1 MSEPK
6 LISPLLDNFIMGD
19 PVSEHNGVRC
29 CPAMQHDS
37 DKKYIVKII
46 SIPASRKNLDA
57 LLLTGAFSS
66 EAAAQEYF
74 QELADSI
81 VAEAEVLQK
90 LADLEGFISY
100 EGWQIEPMEDG
111 TGFDVYLVGAYRRTL
126 ERNFRRDPLT
136 HLGAVNLGL
145 DLCAALAVARRCGFL
160 CVDLKPTNVFVCEDK
175 EYRIG
180 DIGLVRMDSLQFAA
194 MPERYLSAYTPPEI
208 ADASCA
214 LNTTM
219 DTYAAGLILYQAYNN
234 GALPVM
240 SSDSA
245 DPIPAP
251 QYADYEMAEI
261 ILKACAVNPADR
273 WQDPIEMGKA
283 LVSYLQRNS
292 VNDTPI
298 VPQTKVEEVPKETVP
313 LTDTAAID
321 IALIQMLTGGADDE
335 EADVQDLDPGQPAED
350 ISEMLAQADELIAME
365 TPEPVVAPEAVE
377 INLPEPEA
385 EEGTAPVQ
393 TTEATINVSIPE
405 NMIAKED
412 VKVSPIS
419 LRTVAPA
426 VVEDIQE
433 EEEEEDDLPVAAP
446 ARKSKGSW
454 KGFVSAVL
462 VLLLLLCAAVGCYGF
477 YKYYY
482 IQPVNDL
489 TLNAN
494 DDHVTIIITSQIP
507 DNLLS
512 ISCSDNYGN
521 TLYASVEN
529 GKATFTNLNSAT
541 TYKFRLEIKGLRK
554 LIGETELIYT
564 TAERTV
570 ISDFRVIAGT
580 EDGAAQLSFN
590 VQGPDSSWQ
599 IVYTADGEEE
609 KTVSCMTH
617 SATITGLTVGKLY
630 TFRLLPASALYVV
643 GEDTATFT
651 ATNMVY
657 AEGLAITGFANG
669 VLTAAW
675 KVPADTKVASWKVR
689 CYNTA
694 GYDSTVNVMGNSVS
708 FEGLDPTKSYTVEV
722 TAEGMQR
729 GVNAYVTENVVTVQS
744 MNVTKLN
751 ANELKVTWQYSG
763 SAPAGG
769 WRILYKIDG
778 SPSPLVA
785 VSDSDYA
792 ILPLVPGS
800 HYEITI
806 AQATGNTVFNGTTTY
821 NTADAEPFSDYHYLD
836 NNVRSYK
843 LCLPTTVVV
852 AGKGFDTSQLTF
864 TTEFDP
870 GTKASIYMFVSYYYT
885 GNKVI
890 RNLFVIRDEDGAVV
904 SVYHTDRIWDDMLEG
919 GHGIMNLQAVP
930 SESGN
935 YTVDVFYDGG
945 SITTLSFSVR

>member
-19 PVSEHNGVRC
+19 PVSEHDGVRC

-57 LLLTGAFSS
+57 LLLAGAFSD
-66 EAAAQEYF
+66 EAAATEYF
-74 QELADSI
+74 RELADAV
-81 VAEAEVLQK
+81 VAEAEILQK
-90 LADLEGFISY
+90 LSKLEGFISF

-145 DLCAALAVARRCGFL
+145 DMCAALAVARRCGYL

-180 DIGLVRMDSLQFAA
+180 DIGFVPLDSLQFASLPA
-194 MPERYLSAYTPPEI
+194 RCLSSYTPPEV
-208 ADASCA
+208 ADASSA

-219 DTYAAGLILYQAYNN
+219 DTYAAGLILYQTYNN
-234 GALPVM
+234 GVLPVR
-240 SSDSA
+240 SSDPG
-245 DPIPAP
+245 DPLPAP
-251 QYADYEMAEI
+251 EYADYEMAEI
-261 ILKACAVNPADR
+261 ILKACAADPAQR
-273 WQDPIEMGKA
+273 WKDPIEMGKA

-298 VPQTKVEEVPKETVP
+298 IPPTQVEETPQETVP

-321 IALIQMLTGGADDE
+321 IALIQMLTGTSGEADS
-335 EADVQDLDPGQPAED
+335 DVQDLDPGQPAED

-377 INLPEPEA
+377 VHLPEPASDEN
-385 EEGTAPVQ
+385 TAPVQ
-393 TTEATINVSIPE
+393 ATDATINVSIPE
-405 NMIAKED
+405 NVMAEEEA
-412 VKVSPIS
+412 KVSPIS
-419 LRTVAPA
+419 LRTTAP
-426 VVEDIQE
+426 VVTEEVTEDA
-433 EEEEEDDLPVAAP
+433 EEEDEPVIPP
-446 ARKSKGSW
+446 ATKSKHSW
-454 KGFVSAVL
+454 KGFVAAVL
-462 VLLLLLCAAVGCYGF
+462 ILLLLLCAAIGGYGF

-482 IQPVNDL
+482 IQPINDL
-489 TLNAN
+489 ALDA
-494 DDHVTIIITSQIP
+494 DDQHVTITITSQI
-507 DNLLS
+507 DDSLLS
-512 ISCSDNYGN
+512 VVCTDNYGN

-529 GKATFTNLNSAT
+529 GQATFTNLNSAT
-541 TYKFRLEIKGLRK
+541 TYKFRVDIKGLRK
-554 LIGETELIYT
+554 LIGETEVTYT
-564 TAERTV
+564 TAEKTV
-570 ISDFRVIAGT
+570 LSDFIVIAGT

-599 IVYTADGEEE
+599 IVYSAEGEEE
-609 KTVSCMTH
+609 QTVSCVNH

-630 TFRLLPASALYVV
+630 TFRLVPATALYVV

-651 ATNMVY
+651 ATNMIY
-657 AEGLAITGFANG
+657 AEGLAITGFSNG

-675 KVPADTKVASWKVR
+675 KVPADTKVASWNVR

-694 GYDSTVNVMGNSVS
+694 GYDTTVNVVGNSVA
-708 FEGLDPTKSYTVEV
+708 FEGLDPSTAYTVEV

-778 SPSPLVA
+778 SKSPLVA
-785 VSDSDYA
+785 VSDGDSA

-800 HYEITI
+800 HYEITV

-821 NTADAEPFSDYHYLD
+821 DTADTEPFSAYHYLD

-864 TTEFDP
+864 TTEFEP

-885 GNKVI
+885 GNESI
-890 RNLFVIRDEDGAVV
+890 RNLFVMRDEEGAVV

-935 YTVDVFYDGG
+935 YTVDVFYNGG
-945 SITTLSFSVR
+945 SVTSLDFSVK